1 MKIAIRADG
10 NANIGLGHIQRCLTL
25 SSQLKK
31 KGAKVIFVV
40 KEDKIVKEKVKQEG
54 FEVIELEHNL
64 NLDKDLRYIVKTIK
78 ENKIDILITDSYEF
92 DEKYLIEVKKNVA
105 LLVSIDDLAEIAFPS
120 DILINQNIYAKE
132 LSYRSLTAKTEFLLG
147 PEYALLKEEFIQSNS
162 RTFQCAKRRM
172 NEKVKNILITLGGSD
187 IFNLTPKILH
197 ILCKI
202 KEDFKITV
210 VVGPFFNNISR
221 IKEISSKTDKGVK
234 FIYNS
239 PQMAKLMFEAGLV
252 ITGGG
257 STLHELAAT
266 GTPACAFCLADNQ
279 ERNIKGMERYGAII
293 NLGWWNEFKE
303 ERVCNEVMRL
313 LKTPYLREEMSKKG
327 QELVDGRGVE
337 RVIKSIFEEYQRI

>member
-172 NEKVKNILITLGGSD
+172 NEKVKNILTRNG
-187 IFNLTPKILH
+187 
-197 ILCKI
+197 I
-202 KEDFKITV
+202 KVYLDSENVTTH
-210 VVGPFFNNISR
+210 
-221 IKEISSKTDKGVK
+221 SKLIV
-234 FIYNS
+234 
-239 PQMAKLMFEAGLV
+239 
-252 ITGGG
+252 
-257 STLHELAAT
+257 
-266 GTPACAFCLADNQ
+266 
-279 ERNIKGMERYGAII
+279 
-293 NLGWWNEFKE
+293 
-303 ERVCNEVMRL
+303 
-313 LKTPYLREEMSKKG
+313 
-327 QELVDGRGVE
+327 VDGRYSIVGSTNWSYYALSKNNETNVLIDSE
-337 RVIKSIFEEYQRI
+337 EVAKEYIKYFEELAVLCK

>member
-132 LSYRSLTAKTEFLLG
+132 LSYRSLTAKTEFLSDG
-147 PEYALLKEEFIQSNS
+147 AVAAI
-162 RTFQCAKRRM
+162 KR
-172 NEKVKNILITLGGSD
+172 
-187 IFNLTPKILH
+187 KILMDTEGKVGVH
-197 ILCKI
+197 EYLGRDIRAVIQEPLSSL
-202 KEDFKITV
+202 EVDRLSDF
-210 VVGPFFNNISR
+210 
-221 IKEISSKTDKGVK
+221 
-234 FIYNS
+234 
-239 PQMAKLMFEAGLV
+239 
-252 ITGGG
+252 
-257 STLHELAAT
+257 ELAEWILT
-266 GTPACAFCLADNQ
+266 
-279 ERNIKGMERYGAII
+279 RK
-293 NLGWWNEFKE
+293 
-303 ERVCNEVMRL
+303 
-313 LKTPYLREEMSKKG
+313 
-327 QELVDGRGVE
+327 
-337 RVIKSIFEEYQRI
+337 